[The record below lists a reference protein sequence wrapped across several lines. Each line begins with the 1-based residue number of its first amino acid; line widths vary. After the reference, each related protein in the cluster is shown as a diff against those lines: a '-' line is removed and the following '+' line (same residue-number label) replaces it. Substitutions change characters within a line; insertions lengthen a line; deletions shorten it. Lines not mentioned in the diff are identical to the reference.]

1 MACHPALQA
10 YLGRL
15 GPTALGGAGAA
26 IAAQYAFSKL
36 YNDPLLRTTI
46 SLVAASDG
54 AGTATAAVETSAG
67 PGAEAP
73 SDGEIAPSSS
83 ADATAAALL
92 LALVVGI
99 GQGLICLLFGG
110 PVLRA
115 VCVGPA
121 SPMRAE
127 ALGYLRACALGA
139 PTVTLW
145 LVANGIFRGLGDT
158 STPLLWSLVFCAL
171 NAIIDPF
178 LIFNCRMGAAG
189 AAAGT
194 SIAQTLA
201 LVPLLLSLGRRQRA
215 RARPPAPPLGPVRTV
230 IALFTPA
237 GGVGALRSSLRQY
250 ASAGGLVLVRTL
262 GKISAYSVVAREA
275 ARLGSVASAAHNL
288 CFQLGVATTQLCES
302 LAIAT
307 QAILAEMIAEI
318 ASRSRCDVRATSA
331 YLAAQSRRISRR
343 RCSRVSSAPRP
354 PTAIVEKEE
363 EGGVA
368 RCVAFSG
375 ARAHTASPSVRA
387 SPSSPLRT

>member
-1 MACHPALQA
+1 MHEPSRYRAEISPRTRRYRGALLMACHPVLQA

-54 AGTATAAVETSAG
+54 AGAATATVETSAG

-73 SDGEIAPSSS
+73 SDGEIAPSSIEIAPSSS

-158 STPLLWSLVFCAL
+158 TTPLLWSLTFCAL

-201 LVPLLLSLGRRQRA
+201 LMPLLLALGRRQRA
-215 RARPPAPPLGPVRTV
+215 RARPPAPPRGPIHTV

-307 QAILAEMIAEI
+307 QAIFAEMIAEI
-318 ASRSRCDVRATSA
+318 SSRSWCDICATSA

-354 PTAIVEKEE
+354 PT
-363 EGGVA
+363 
-368 RCVAFSG
+368 
-375 ARAHTASPSVRA
+375 PN
-387 SPSSPLRT
+387 